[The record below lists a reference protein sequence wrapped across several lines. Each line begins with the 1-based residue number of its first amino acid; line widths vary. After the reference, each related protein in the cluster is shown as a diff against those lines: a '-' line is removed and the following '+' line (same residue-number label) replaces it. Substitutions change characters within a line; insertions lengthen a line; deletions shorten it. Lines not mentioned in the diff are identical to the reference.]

1 MSEPNVVFDR
11 LPLSERSYVLT
22 ALRNETVG
30 GGLLLG
36 AAVIALV
43 WANSPWRDAYTSLTE
58 IVIGPA
64 SLHLDLSLTTW
75 AADGLLAVFFFVA
88 GLELKHELV
97 LGSLSDRKKAVVP
110 VVAALG
116 GMVIPALL
124 FTLTVTVMGES
135 DARGGWGIP
144 MATDIAFAL
153 AVLAVLGRNLPVALR
168 AFLLTLAVV
177 DDLGAILVIAVFYS
191 DDFSL
196 VPFLLSVVGM
206 GLWFLLQRLRV
217 EGWWVYLPIA
227 LVVWGLVHSS
237 GIHAT
242 VAGIALGLLTRVH
255 RDPGEDEAP
264 ADRWEHSVRPLS
276 AGVCVPLFAFFSAG
290 VTFIGNP
297 YGAGVLTTPVV
308 VAIVIGLVLG
318 KPLGV
323 LGGAWLVA
331 RFTRASLS
339 SSLRWADVLAVGVL
353 AGIGFTVS
361 LLISELAF
369 ETEGTLLTEAKIGI
383 LCASVLAALLAAVAL
398 GRRRKA
404 YAEIAAIEEADDDGD
419 GVPDVY
425 RVMDQ
430 ALGPAAGTAA
440 GVPGQD
446 PGADTDE
453 PVNG

>member
-1 MSEPNVVFDR
+1 MSQPNVVFDR

-43 WANSPWRDAYTSLTE
+43 WANSPWRDAYTSLTQ
-58 IVIGPA
+58 VVVGPA
-64 SLHLDLSLTTW
+64 ALHLDLTLATW

-97 LGSLSDRKKAVVP
+97 VGSLSDRRKAVVP

-116 GMVIPALL
+116 GMALPALL
-124 FTLTVTVMGES
+124 FTITVTLMGDSE
-135 DARGGWGIP
+135 ARVGWGIP

-191 DDFSL
+191 HGFSPL
-196 VPFLLSVVGM
+196 PLLLSVVGM

-227 LVVWGLVHSS
+227 LVVWGLMHAS

-242 VAGIALGLLTRVH
+242 VAGVALGLLTRV
-255 RDPGEDEAP
+255 RKDPGEHEAP
-264 ADRWEHSVRPLS
+264 ADRWEHSVRPVS

-290 VTFIGNP
+290 VTFVGNP
-297 YGAGVLTTPVV
+297 YGAGILTTPVV
-308 VAIVIGLVLG
+308 VAIVVGLVLG

-339 SSLRWADVLAVGVL
+339 ASLRWADVLAVGVL

-361 LLISELAF
+361 LLIGELAF
-369 ETEGTLLTEAKIGI
+369 EDDPTRLTEAKIGI
-383 LCASVLAALLAAVAL
+383 LAASVVAALLAAVAL
-398 GRRRKA
+398 GRRRRA
-404 YAEIAAIEEADDDGD
+404 YAEIAAVEEADDDGD

-425 RVMDQ
+425 RIMEPD
-430 ALGPAAGTAA
+430 LGPAAGTAA

-446 PGADTDE
+446 PGSDADE
-453 PVNG
+453 PSNG

>member
-11 LPLSERSYVLT
+11 LPLSERSYVLR

-30 GGLLLG
+30 GVLLLA

-43 WANSPWRDAYTSLTE
+43 WANSPWRDAYTELTQ
-58 IVIGPA
+58 VVVGPA
-64 SLHLDLSLTTW
+64 ALHLDLTLATW

-97 LGSLSDRKKAVVP
+97 LGSLSDTRKAVVP

-116 GMVIPALL
+116 GMAMPALL
-124 FTLTVTVMGES
+124 FTITVTALGDS
-135 DARGGWGIP
+135 GARVGWGIP

-191 DDFSL
+191 DGFSL
-196 VPFLLSVVGM
+196 VPFLLSIAGM

-217 EGWWVYLPIA
+217 EGWWVYVPIA
-227 LVVWGLVHSS
+227 LVVWGLVHAS

-242 VAGIALGLLTRVH
+242 VAGVTLGLLTRVH
-255 RDPGEDEAP
+255 ADPGEQEAP
-264 ADRWEHSVRPLS
+264 ADRWEHSIRPLS

-290 VTFIGNP
+290 VTFVGNP
-297 YGAGVLTTPVV
+297 SGVGILTTPVV
-308 VAIVIGLVLG
+308 VAIVVGLVLG

-339 SSLRWADVLAVGVL
+339 ASLRWADVLAVGVL

-361 LLISELAF
+361 LLIGELAF
-369 ETEGTLLTEAKIGI
+369 ETDPTRLTEAKIGI
-383 LCASVLAALLAAVAL
+383 LSASVLAAVLAAFAL
-398 GRRRKA
+398 GRRRRA
-404 YAEIAAIEEADDDGD
+404 YAEIAALEEADDDGD

-425 RVMDQ
+425 RIMD
-430 ALGPAAGTAA
+430 AGIGPAGGTAA

-446 PGADTDE
+446 PGADAEE
-453 PVNG
+453 PPNG

>member
-11 LPLSERSYVLT
+11 VPLSERSYVLG

-36 AAVIALV
+36 AAVVALI
-43 WANSPWRDAYTSLTE
+43 WANSPWRETYTELTQ
-58 IVIGPA
+58 VVVGPSA
-64 SLHLDLSLTTW
+64 LHLDLSLGTW

-97 LGSLSDRKKAVVP
+97 LGSLSDRRKAVVP

-116 GMVIPALL
+116 GMVLPALL
-124 FTLTVTVMGES
+124 YTAVTVAMDDS
-135 DARGGWGIP
+135 AARVGWGIP

-191 DDFSL
+191 HGFSL
-196 VPFLLSVVGM
+196 APFLLAILGM
-206 GLWFLLQRLRV
+206 ALWWFLQRRRI
-217 EGWWVYLPIA
+217 EGWYVYLPLA
-227 LVVWGLVHSS
+227 LVVWGLMHAS

-242 VAGIALGLLTRVH
+242 VAGVALGLLTRVR
-255 RDPGEDEAP
+255 RDPGEHEAP
-264 ADRWEHSVRPLS
+264 ADRWEHAVRPVS
-276 AGVCVPLFAFFSAG
+276 AGICVPLFAFFSAG
-290 VTFIGNP
+290 VTFVGTP
-297 YGAGVLTTPVV
+297 YGASVLTTPVV
-308 VAIVIGLVLG
+308 VAIVVGLVIG
-318 KPLGV
+318 KPIGV
-323 LGGAWLVA
+323 VGGAWVVA

-339 SSLRWADVLAVGVL
+339 SSLRWADVTAVGVL

-369 ETEGTLLTEAKIGI
+369 ETDSTRLTQAKIGV
-383 LCASVLAALLAAVAL
+383 LSASVLAALLAAGAL
-398 GRRRKA
+398 WSRRRV
-404 YAEIAAIEEADDDGD
+404 YAAIAAVEEADEDGD

-425 RVMDQ
+425 G
-430 ALGPAAGTAA
+430 AGAAPAPDTASAADAPREPGTR
-440 GVPGQD
+440 
-446 PGADTDE
+446 
-453 PVNG
+453 